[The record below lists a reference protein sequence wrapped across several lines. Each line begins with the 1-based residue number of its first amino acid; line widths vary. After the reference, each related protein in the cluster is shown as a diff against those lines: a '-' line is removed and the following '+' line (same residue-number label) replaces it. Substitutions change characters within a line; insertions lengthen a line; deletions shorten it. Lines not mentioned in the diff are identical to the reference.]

1 MNMCKEFIIK
11 DVLAYELDNDINIF
25 EELSQGNLFI
35 ILDLIKLGNKC
46 DDAEAES
53 ILNKSVDEI
62 GFDETVK
69 ELAYELIGKRPDE
82 KDEVVDSKKYTSFT
96 EVLEDFYDNIQTV
109 DKNFGLNEFWGIS
122 TRYLYKYSEG
132 VKKRYVNDK
141 NLELQSQFSN
151 AMMIGQM
158 LSGKLKECPQLNED
172 GTLHKDSLADKIK
185 KLKMGGL

>member
-1 MNMCKEFIIK
+1 MNICKEFIIK
-11 DVLAYELDNDINIF
+11 DILAYEMNNDINIF

-35 ILDLIKLGNKC
+35 IIDLIKLGNKC

-53 ILNKSVDEI
+53 ILNKSVDKI

-82 KDEVVDSKKYTSFT
+82 KDEVTNSKNYSSFT
-96 EVLEDFYDNIQTV
+96 EVLEDFYDNIQSV
-109 DKNFGLNEFWGIS
+109 DKNFGLSEFWEIS

-151 AMMIGQM
+151 AIMIGQM

-172 GTLHKDSLADKIK
+172 GTLHKDSLADKLK
-185 KLKMGGL
+185 KLKLGGL

>member
-1 MNMCKEFIIK
+1 MNLCKEFIIK
-11 DVLAYELDNDINIF
+11 DILAYEMNNDINIF

-35 ILDLIKLGNKC
+35 IIDLIKLGNKC

-82 KDEVVDSKKYTSFT
+82 KDEVNNSKNYSSFT
-96 EVLEDFYDNIQTV
+96 EVLEDFYDNIQSV
-109 DKNFGLNEFWGIS
+109 DKNFGLSEFWEIS

-151 AMMIGQM
+151 AIMIGQM
-158 LSGKLKECPQLNED
+158 LGGKLKECPQLNED
-172 GTLHKDSLADKIK
+172 GTLHKDSLADKLK

>member
-1 MNMCKEFIIK
+1 MNICKEFIIK
-11 DVLAYELDNDINIF
+11 DILAYEMNNDINIF

-35 ILDLIKLGNKC
+35 IIDLIKLGNKC

-82 KDEVVDSKKYTSFT
+82 KDEVTNSKNYSSFT
-96 EVLEDFYDNIQTV
+96 EVLEDFYDNIQSV
-109 DKNFGLNEFWGIS
+109 DKNFGLSEFWEIS
-122 TRYLYKYSEG
+122 TRYLYKYSDG

-151 AMMIGQM
+151 AIMIGQM

-172 GTLHKDSLADKIK
+172 GTLHKDSLADKLK

>member
-1 MNMCKEFIIK
+1 MKMCKEFIIK
-11 DVLAYELDNDINIF
+11 DVLEYELDNDINIF

-35 ILDLIKLGNKC
+35 ILDLIKIGNNC

-82 KDEVVDSKKYTSFT
+82 KDEVTNSKNYSSFT
-96 EVLEDFYDNIQTV
+96 EVLEDFYDNLQSV

-172 GTLHKDSLADKIK
+172 GTLHKESLADKIK

>member
-1 MNMCKEFIIK
+1 MKMCKEFIIK

-35 ILDLIKLGNKC
+35 ILDLIKIGNNC

-82 KDEVVDSKKYTSFT
+82 KDEVTNSKNYPSFT
-96 EVLEDFYDNIQTV
+96 EVLEDFYDNLQSV

-172 GTLHKDSLADKIK
+172 GTLHKESLADKIK

>member
-1 MNMCKEFIIK
+1 MKMCKEFIIK

-35 ILDLIKLGNKC
+35 ILDLIKIGNNC

-82 KDEVVDSKKYTSFT
+82 KDEVTNSKNYSSFT
-96 EVLEDFYDNIQTV
+96 EVLEDFYDNLQSV

-172 GTLHKDSLADKIK
+172 GTLHKESLADKIK

>member
-1 MNMCKEFIIK
+1 MKMCKEFIIK

-35 ILDLIKLGNKC
+35 ILDLIKIGNNC

-82 KDEVVDSKKYTSFT
+82 KDEVTNSKNYYSFT
-96 EVLEDFYDNIQTV
+96 EVLEDFYDNLQSV

-172 GTLHKDSLADKIK
+172 GTLHKESLADKIK